1 MLQAPPPPVVET
13 YKTLQLIGAGAFGAV
28 VGWYVYYI
36 NRWRKDDVQLSD
48 IVTLLGAIGG
58 AAVLALFPAKS
69 DLFGAYGIG
78 LAAGFF
84 FYFAILV
91 ILVNK
96 APGFTAAWFLDGR
109 APKLTADEITS
120 GGRALDTGADRRE
133 S

>member
-1 MLQAPPPPVVET
+1 MLQTPPTTIVET
-13 YKTLQLIGAGAFGAV
+13 YHTIQLLGAGGFGAV
-28 VGWYVYYI
+28 IGWYVYYI

-48 IVTLLGAIGG
+48 IVTLVGAIGG

-84 FYFAILV
+84 LYFFVLV
-91 ILVNK
+91 ILVAK
-96 APGFTAAWFLDGR
+96 ADGFTAAWFIDGR
-109 APKLTADEITS
+109 APKLGPEQITS
-120 GGRALDTGADRRE
+120 GGRAMERRDNSE